1 MAAISEDY
9 LNSMSADDRDDFLK
23 NIFDVFLMNSSKR
36 DEIVAQKIR
45 VMYKDHQGKQLKCTF
60 CRKDEP
66 EDQEFGRMYFLTWCV
81 INNTAGVLNISL
93 FS

>member
-9 LNSMSADDRDDFLK
+9 LNSMSADERDDFLK
-23 NIFDVFLMNSSKR
+23 NIFDVFSMNSSKR

-45 VMYKDHQGKQLKCTF
+45 EMYKDHQGKLIKCTF

-66 EDQEFGRMYFLTWCV
+66 EDQEFGRMYIFLT
-81 INNTAGVLNISL
+81 
-93 FS
+93 